1 MTLYWKQ
8 SPGFLRTT
16 MKRSCDNLANAN
28 HATKSRHA
36 NSFFEVGNLVQD
48 QGVRAWGFQDDLVFN
63 WRLACAVTAEP
74 ARSPSQHHAMHKE
87 VCDRIVD
94 LRHGGEEFRVDA
106 VREASVKKI
115 VSKARAHCGTV
126 GACYSKT
133 VLPAASWGP
142 AVRVS

>member
-28 HATKSRHA
+28 HATEGRHA

-48 QGVRAWGFQDDLVFN
+48 QGVRALGFQNDLVFN

-74 ARSPSQHHAMHKE
+74 ARS
-87 VCDRIVD
+87 
-94 LRHGGEEFRVDA
+94 LL
-106 VREASVKKI
+106 
-115 VSKARAHCGTV
+115 VSITPCTRKSAIELLICGTV
-126 GACYSKT
+126 AKSSG
-133 VLPAASWGP
+133 
-142 AVRVS
+142 